1 MKNVKDEDKHKVMM
15 IEKYRNWKSV
25 TRHHFTNGTTLEGRN
40 GPNEES
46 HGRNERKYEKGESY
60 RRFGP

>member
-1 MKNVKDEDKHKVMM
+1 M
-15 IEKYRNWKSV
+15 
-25 TRHHFTNGTTLEGRN
+25 NGTTLEGRD
-40 GPNEES
+40 GPNEEN